1 MKRTVAEVLKQMI
14 PVIAGILVALFINSW
29 NEQRKDQNYI
39 DEISKSI
46 VAELEE
52 SNTDI
57 IDNIPKQNRQIDSLR
72 FYANDENLSLLEIVL
87 KTEGFHSPQI
97 RINSWQAISRTK
109 IELVPYEQL
118 KALSNIE
125 NGKELLEDK
134 EKYLMPFV
142 YSNMREK
149 SPDIKETIIFLL
161 LDIISTEMSI
171 KENIE
176 NFEM

>member
-1 MKRTVAEVLKQMI
+1 MKRTVVEVLKQMI
-14 PVIAGILVALFINSW
+14 PVIVGILVALFINSW

-46 VAELEE
+46 VTELEE
-52 SNTDI
+52 SRIDI
-57 IDNIPKQNRQIDSLR
+57 VENIPKQNRLMDSLR
-72 FYANDENLSLLEIVL
+72 FYAKDESLSLLDIVL

-97 RINSWQAISRTK
+97 RINSWEAISRTK

-125 NGKELLEDK
+125 NSKELLEDK
-134 EKYLMPFV
+134 EKYLMTFV
-142 YSNMREK
+142 YSNMREN
-149 SPDIKETIIFLL
+149 SSDIKETIIFLL

-176 NFEM
+176 NFKM